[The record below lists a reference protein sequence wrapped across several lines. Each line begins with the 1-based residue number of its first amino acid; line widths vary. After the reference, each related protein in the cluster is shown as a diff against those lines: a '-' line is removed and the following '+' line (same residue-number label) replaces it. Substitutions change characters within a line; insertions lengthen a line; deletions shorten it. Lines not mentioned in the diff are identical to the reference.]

1 VRGYPSV
8 DLHGL
13 FANEAID
20 RLNEAIADAMA
31 AGHERLLVVHG
42 KGSGTLR
49 REVRD
54 HLKYHPN
61 VVSFQFATVQEGGE
75 GATVASLVA
84 RTSR

>member
-1 VRGYPSV
+1 MRSYPSV

-13 FANEAID
+13 FADEAID
-20 RLNEAIADAMA
+20 RLNQAISDALE

-42 KGSGTLR
+42 KGTGILR

-61 VVSFQFATVQEGGE
+61 VVAFQFATVQEGGE
-75 GATVASLVA
+75 GATVASLVNRA
-84 RTSR
+84 RR